1 MCGCGPC
8 WHAQPPLSECACWL
22 NGAGHTHPPPPGV
35 CLSFSFSARGGGI
48 AEVCPFSCQ
57 HCHCPPVHI
66 ITLRLL
72 AIIIITVDESIAES
86 RCQSMLTKYW
96 PGQRPSSQA
105 TCGYFHALVAL
116 CQCLPLGNR
125 AVLQGRLFMDAC
137 LLRKLRRPS
146 RP

>member
-22 NGAGHTHPPPPGV
+22 NGAGHTHPLPPGV

-105 TCGYFHALVAL
+105 TCGYCGSLSVPPTRESGGASRALVH
-116 CQCLPLGNR
+116 
-125 AVLQGRLFMDAC
+125 GRLFAKKATPAFAT
-137 LLRKLRRPS
+137 LK
-146 RP
+146 